1 MVESK
6 NVVYDK
12 EEMSSQPM
20 LALTDILRFRPNYVN
35 LGSLPIMISR
45 ISLITTM
52 IFALVGL
59 AGGLFVYSTIDH
71 WVGWIGLGVGGAG
84 ALGYGVSFIR
94 PWSGESVQTWI
105 WWTMRQ
111 HRTSQHIAG
120 RDWQLYLGCAPY
132 WGITKVQATLLPEL
146 YPNHSDMQAQRP
158 VTSLSAASYV
168 AAPHTDVVDMTDTTS
183 ITDAP
188 SIVDIAD
195 TVQPVGP
202 VSPLKTRMGSS
213 ELDGMESDTVQ
224 PVGPASPLK
233 TRVGSSELDGVE
245 SDTVQPVGPASPLK
259 TRIDNDHKHATGLF
273 TVFSSSRSNNVMFGD
288 ANPNGT
294 HANDAILS
302 K

>member
-1 MVESK
+1 MVESQ

-12 EEMSSQPM
+12 EEVSSQPM

-59 AGGLFVYSTIDH
+59 AGGLFIYSTIDH

-168 AAPHTDVVDMTDTTS
+168 AVPHIDVVDMTDTTS
-183 ITDAP
+183 ITNAP
-188 SIVDIAD
+188 SIA
-195 TVQPVGP
+195 
-202 VSPLKTRMGSS
+202 
-213 ELDGMESDTVQ
+213 DTVQ

-233 TRVGSSELDGVE
+233 TRVGGSELDGVE
-245 SDTVQPVGPASPLK
+245 SDVVQPVGPASPLK
-259 TRIDNDHKHATGLF
+259 TRIDNDHKRATGFF

-294 HANDAILS
+294 HASDAILS